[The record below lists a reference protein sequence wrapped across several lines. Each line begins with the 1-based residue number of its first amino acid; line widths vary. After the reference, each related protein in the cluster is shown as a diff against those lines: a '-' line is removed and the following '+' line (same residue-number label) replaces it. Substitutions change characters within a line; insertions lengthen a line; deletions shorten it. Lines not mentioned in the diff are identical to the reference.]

1 MKVDFQIIHSFKPK
15 KLKENLLSL
24 LKKTVD
30 ESTTLSI
37 QVEEKPKNIE
47 DWSIFNWIEIKYNIN
62 SGDKY
67 IAGFSLV
74 REFNIEESDTKV
86 EGSKELAEEE
96 FGGLTEE
103 FGQKLQSNRDIAL
116 VIKYND
122 EVMAT
127 QYQDYVKEIFE
138 LEMELREVISFIF
151 LDTYKQDYYDLLKD
165 TNVKIQS
172 LSENNKPDENY
183 FKSHFENEFFFLRF
197 GDYKNIAKKKDLK
210 QSDLIGMIS
219 NSDSY
224 EDLKQKIQNRS
235 ICKEKYQGFLSKVEE
250 NLDLIENFRNCIA
263 HNRSIPKSENYRMI
277 DDYKK
282 ARDGLRESIAN
293 FWEEI
298 NEQRR

>member
-1 MKVDFQIIHSFKPK
+1 MKADFQIIHSFKPK

-30 ESTTLSI
+30 ESTTI
-37 QVEEKPKNIE
+37 QIEIEEEPETIE
-47 DWSIFNWIEIKYNIN
+47 NWLIFDWIEIKYNYP
-62 SGDKY
+62 SGNKY
-67 IAGFSLV
+67 ITGFSLIRV
-74 REFNIEESDTKV
+74 LDTKGF
-86 EGSKELAEEE
+86 EELAEE
-96 FGGLTEE
+96 FGR
-103 FGQKLQSNRDIAL
+103 KLQASSDVYL
-116 VIKYND
+116 VVKYND